1 MQQKRISQARQ
12 QASNLREQIKKSTFK
27 KCLCIRQWIFFAE
40 KQLNLSTSNHIKAIR
55 SRNRDIKQKLVSIK
69 DINGK
74 ASGENSKM
82 LKDLHDE
89 QDKVR
94 RLRREYL
101 HQLQKYICPIE
112 LVSTL
117 HG

>member
-1 MQQKRISQARQ
+1 VNK
-12 QASNLREQIKKSTFK
+12 LKKVLLKNVYAYVNVF
-27 KCLCIRQWIFFAE
+27 FFAE
-40 KQLNLSTSNHIKAIR
+40 KQLNLSISNHIKAIR

-101 HQLQKYICPIE
+101 HQLQKYVCPIE